1 MRVSRLAITVAALLI
16 AATPARS
23 ETLFDAMRD
32 AYFFNPS
39 VEAARADLRAL
50 GANVPIAK
58 AGYFPTL
65 AIQIQQGINQRLTE
79 RSSPP
84 SSASRPLTGNVIGNL
99 NLYDGGQT
107 ANLVSQA
114 EANVESAYANLGAT
128 EQQTLLNAVE
138 VFFDV
143 LRDNE
148 IRSLTRKNLS
158 NLQEELVASK
168 ARFEVGEVTLTDV
181 AQTEARVAAAN
192 ANLIQAEGNLRTN
205 AARYR
210 GVVGR
215 LPTALEP
222 PETLPEIPET
232 LAAAETDA
240 IATQPSIRAARA
252 NERAAVYAIRAAI
265 SGKLPTVDLQ
275 SNLTGTLSDSIIGDS
290 FLSNDD
296 FDTRSASFGLTL
308 TLNAP
313 IYQGG
318 LVDAQVRQARHRASQ
333 ARSLYHNAVR
343 DVQENV
349 NVAWQTL
356 VTARGSIE
364 AGLERVRAAQIA
376 FEGVSEELRVGSR
389 ATIDVLNAE
398 AELLNAQIDLVQ
410 ATRGLNVATY
420 TLLASMGRLDPERL
434 GLNRPIDATT
444 DTTLFSP
451 PVSYGYPSDT
461 QTAWRFPWRP

>member
-1 MRVSRLAITVAALLI
+1 MRVGPLALSAAAILLSVL
-16 AATPARS
+16 PARS
-23 ETLFDAMRD
+23 ETLYDAMRD
-32 AYFFNPS
+32 AYFYNPS
-39 VEAARADLRAL
+39 IEAARSNLRAL
-50 GANVPIAK
+50 GENVPIAK
-58 AGYFPTL
+58 AGFLPTL
-65 AIQIQQGINQRLTE
+65 AIRATQNIDQRLTE
-79 RSSPP
+79 RSSTP
-84 SSASRPLTGNVIGNL
+84 SSSSRPLTGNLIGSV
-99 NLYDGGQT
+99 NLYDGGVT
-107 ANLVSQA
+107 ANRVSEA
-114 EANVESAYANLGAT
+114 EANVESAYADLNAT
-128 EQQTLLNAVE
+128 EQQTLLSAVE

-143 LRDNE
+143 LRDKE
-148 IRSLTRKNLS
+148 IRELTRKNLA

-168 ARFEVGEVTLTDV
+168 VRFEVGEVTLTDV
-181 AQTEARVAAAN
+181 AQTESRVAGAN
-192 ANLIQAEGNLRTN
+192 SNLVQAEGNLRTS

-222 PETLPEIPET
+222 PTALPETPEN
-232 LAAAETDA
+232 LASAETDA

-252 NERAAVYAIRAAI
+252 NERAAVYAIRSAI
-265 SGKLPTVDLQ
+265 SGKLPTLDLQ
-275 SNLTGTLSDSIIGDS
+275 GTLTGRLSDSVIGDS
-290 FLSNDD
+290 FFSNDSE
-296 FDTRSASFGLTL
+296 DTRSASFGLTL

-318 LVDAQVRQARHRASQ
+318 RVDAQVRQARHRASQ

-343 DVQENV
+343 NVQQNV
-349 NVAWQTL
+349 NVSWQTL

-376 FEGVSEELRVGSR
+376 YEGVSEELRVGSR

-398 AELLNAQIDLVQ
+398 AELLSAQIALVQ
-410 ATRGLNVATY
+410 ATRGLNVAAY

-434 GLNRPIDATT
+434 GLDQAIDADT
-444 DTTLFSP
+444 DPTILNA

>member
-1 MRVSRLAITVAALLI
+1 MRVRSFAITVAALLV
-16 AATPARS
+16 AAAPARS

-32 AYFFNPS
+32 AYYYNPS
-39 VEAARADLRAL
+39 IEAARSNLRAL
-50 GANVPIAK
+50 GESVPIAK
-58 AGYFPTL
+58 AGFFPTL
-65 AIQIQQGINQRLTE
+65 AIQIQQSVNQRLTE
-79 RSSPP
+79 RNTLP
-84 SSASRPLTGNVIGNL
+84 SSGSRPLTGNVIGNL
-99 NLYDGGQT
+99 NLYDGGET

-114 EANVESAYANLGAT
+114 EANVEAAYSDLGAT
-128 EQQTLLNAVE
+128 EQDTLLSAVQ

-148 IRSLTRKNLS
+148 IRSLTRRNLS

-168 ARFEVGEVTLTDV
+168 VRFEVGEVTLTDV
-181 AQTEARVAAAN
+181 AQTESRVAAAN
-192 ANLIQAEGNLRTN
+192 ANLVQAEGNLRTS

-215 LPTALEP
+215 LPTALDP
-222 PETLPEIPET
+222 PQTLPEIPEN

-240 IATQPSIRAARA
+240 IATQPSIRAARS

-275 SNLTGTLSDSIIGDS
+275 SNLSGTLSDSLIGDS

-296 FDTRSASFGLTL
+296 FDTRSASVGLTL
-308 TLNAP
+308 TFNAP
-313 IYQGG
+313 VYQGG
-318 LVDAQVRQARHRASQ
+318 RVDAQVRQARHRASQ
-333 ARSLYHNAVR
+333 ARALYHNAVR
-343 DVQENV
+343 NVQQNV
-349 NVAWQTL
+349 NVSWQTL
-356 VTARGSIE
+356 VTARGSID

-376 FEGVSEELRVGSR
+376 YEGVSEELRVGSR

-398 AELLNAQIDLVQ
+398 AELLNAQIALVQ

-434 GLNRPIDATT
+434 GLKKPIDADT
-444 DTTLFSP
+444 DTSVFSP

-461 QTAWRFPWRP
+461 QTAWRFPWKP